1 MWLEEV
7 PPPASCKG
15 YVCPHSRD
23 VFLQMNNTQAVDKHT
38 EHRRVLGSTVED
50 SWLWARFWRHET
62 AYSSFY
68 QPPQCL
74 RDHLSLSLC
83 PNQAKY
89 LFIPYFHTTS
99 LSYANAIIFQ
109 EQFEVAVA
117 TLGNF

>member
-7 PPPASCKG
+7 PPPASSKG
-15 YVCPHSRD
+15 YVCPHSRV
-23 VFLQMNNTQAVDKHT
+23 VFLQMNNTQAVAKHT

-50 SWLWARFWRHET
+50 SWLWARFWRHEI

-68 QPPQCL
+68 QPPQCF

-99 LSYANAIIFQ
+99 LTYANAIIFQ